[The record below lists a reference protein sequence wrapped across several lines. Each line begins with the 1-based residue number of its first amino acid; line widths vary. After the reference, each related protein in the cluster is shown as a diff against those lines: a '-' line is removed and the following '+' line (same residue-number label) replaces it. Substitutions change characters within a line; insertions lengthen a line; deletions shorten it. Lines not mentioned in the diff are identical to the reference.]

1 MRTQNKEN
9 YYYFFWVV
17 AMAAFIAPHVVTAFA
32 YHKLADRLKEPIQ
45 VEIVEPSRLK
55 VGL

>member
-9 YYYFFWVV
+9 FYYIFWVV
-17 AMAAFIAPHVVTAFA
+17 AMAAFIAPQVVTAFA

-45 VEIVEPSRLK
+45 VEIVETSRLK

>member
-9 YYYFFWVV
+9 YYYIFWVV
-17 AMAAFIAPHVVTAFA
+17 AMAAFIAPQVVTAFA
-32 YHKLADRLKEPIQ
+32 YHKLADSLKEPIQ
-45 VEIVEPSRLK
+45 VEIVETSRLK

>member
-9 YYYFFWVV
+9 YNYFLWVV
-17 AMAAFIAPHVVTAFA
+17 AMAAFIAPQVVTAFA

-45 VEIVEPSRLK
+45 VEIVETSRLK

>member
-9 YYYFFWVV
+9 YYYIFWVV
-17 AMAAFIAPHVVTAFA
+17 AMAAFIAPQVVTAFA

>member
-9 YYYFFWVV
+9 SYYIFWVV
-17 AMAAFIAPHVVTAFA
+17 AMAAFIAPQVVTAFA

-45 VEIVEPSRLK
+45 VEIVETSRLK